1 VTPSPVP
8 LTRDRVIRLLEKMRG
23 VRVVVLGDA
32 MLDRYLLGDTE
43 RLSPEAPVP
52 VVTVKETRAAL
63 GGAANVAAN
72 VVAIGARCHL
82 VATAGD
88 DLHGRAF
95 RDALRA
101 AGLDDRTVLTV
112 PGRPTTTKTRVIA
125 RGQQVVRIDEE
136 VDAPLEP
143 GPLEQITALL
153 HDVLGDADALLL
165 EDYNKG
171 LLAAPL
177 IVAAIAAALRRG
189 MPVVVDP
196 KYRHFFE
203 YAGATVFKPNR
214 RELEAALGAAVDLEH
229 RDALPRALERLK
241 VDNLLLTLGA
251 DGMVL
256 VTKAR
261 EIVHLPSIAREV
273 YDVSGAGDTVTAWV
287 GTALA
292 AGATLVEAATLANYA
307 AGLEVGKAGVATVSP
322 EEILAVHEERFD
334 QVGMLRRG
342 GIL

>member
-1 VTPSPVP
+1 MSPPHTPPS
-8 LTRDRVIRLLEKMRG
+8 RDRVLRLLEKMRG

-32 MLDRYLLGDTE
+32 MLDRYLLGDTD

-95 RDALRA
+95 REALGA
-101 AGLDDRTVLTV
+101 AGLDDRTIVTV
-112 PGRPTTTKTRVIA
+112 PGRPTTTKTRVMA

-143 GPLEQITALL
+143 GTLERVTTLL
-153 HDVLGDADALLL
+153 HEALADADALLL

-177 IVAAIAAALRRG
+177 ITAAVAAALRRG
-189 MPVVVDP
+189 VPVVVDP

-229 RDALPRALERLK
+229 RDALPQALERLK

-261 EIVHLPSIAREV
+261 EIIHLPSIAREV

-287 GTALA
+287 GAALA
-292 AGATLVEAATLANYA
+292 AGATLLEAATLANYA
-307 AGLEVGKAGVATVSP
+307 AGIEVGKAGVATVTP
-322 EEILAVHEERFD
+322 EELLAVHEERFD

-342 GIL
+342 GML

>member
-1 VTPSPVP
+1 MTPPP
-8 LTRDRVIRLLEKMRG
+8 APPTRDRVLRLLERMRT

-32 MLDRYLLGDTE
+32 MLDRYLIGDTD

-52 VVTVKETRAAL
+52 VVTVKDTRAAL

-72 VVAIGARCHL
+72 VVAVGARCHL
-82 VATAGD
+82 VASVGD
-88 DLHGRAF
+88 DPHGRA
-95 RDALRA
+95 LREELGR
-101 AGLDDRTVLTV
+101 AGLDDRTLVTV
-112 PGRPTTTKTRVIA
+112 AGRATTTKTRVIA

-136 VDAPLEP
+136 VEAPLEP
-143 GPLEQITALL
+143 SALERVTDLL
-153 HDVLGDADALLL
+153 HETLADADALLL

-177 IVAAIAAALRRG
+177 ITAAVAAALRRG
-189 MPVVVDP
+189 VPVVVDP

-256 VTKAR
+256 VTKAK

-273 YDVSGAGDTVTAWV
+273 FDVSGAGDTVTAWV
-287 GTALA
+287 GAALA

-307 AGLEVGKAGVATVSP
+307 AGIEVGKAGVATVTP
-322 EEILAVHEERFD
+322 EELLAVYEERFD
-334 QVGMLRRG
+334 QVGMLQRG
-342 GIL
+342 GAL

>member
-1 VTPSPVP
+1 
-8 LTRDRVIRLLEKMRG
+8 MRG

-32 MLDRYLLGDTE
+32 MLDRYLLGDTD

-52 VVTVKETRAAL
+52 VVTVRQARAAL

-72 VVAIGARCHL
+72 VAAIGARCHL
-82 VATAGD
+82 VATAGA

-95 RDALRA
+95 REALGN

-112 PGRPTTTKTRVIA
+112 EGRPTTTKTRVMA

-143 GPLEQITALL
+143 AALERITALL
-153 HDVLGDADALLL
+153 HEVLADADALLL

-241 VDNLLLTLGA
+241 VDNLLLTLGP

-256 VTKAR
+256 VTKAQ
-261 EIVHLPSIAREV
+261 EIFHLPSIAREV

-307 AGLEVGKAGVATVSP
+307 AGIEVGKAGVATVSP
-322 EEILAVHEERFD
+322 AEILAVHEERFD

-342 GIL
+342 GML

>member
-1 VTPSPVP
+1 MTPSPVP

-32 MLDRYLLGDTE
+32 MLDRYLLGDTD

-72 VVAIGARCHL
+72 VAAIGARCHL

-88 DLHGRAF
+88 DLHGRAL
-95 RDALRA
+95 REALGQ
-101 AGLDDRTVLTV
+101 AGLDDRAVLTV
-112 PGRPTTTKTRVIA
+112 AGRPTTTKTRVMA

-136 VDAPLEP
+136 MDAPLEP
-143 GPLEQITALL
+143 GMLERITALL
-153 HDVLGDADALLL
+153 HEALADADALLL

-229 RDALPRALERLK
+229 RDALPQALQRLK
-241 VDNLLLTLGA
+241 VDNLLLTLGP

-261 EIVHLPSIAREV
+261 EIFHLPSIAREV

-287 GTALA
+287 GAALA
-292 AGATLVEAATLANYA
+292 GGATLVEAATLANYA
-307 AGLEVGKAGVATVSP
+307 AGIEVGKAGVATVSP

-342 GIL
+342 GML